1 MFRFVPARCVIENF
15 KKITK
20 KLKKLKNTI
29 KNSFQA
35 KIGWKK
41 MRKRETKIIVPFC
54 SVPTLCV
61 IENSIKI
68 LKNSKKKYDY
78 GSFQAKIGRK
88 RMRNMENKNYRFVSF
103 LPEAQNKIPKKIKKL
118 KNTIVDS
125 FQAKIDWRRMRNS
138 ENKNYISVTFLSDK

>member
-1 MFRFVPARCVIENF
+1 MRKRETKIVVLFRSVPTWCVIENS
-15 KKITK
+15 KQIAK

-41 MRKRETKIIVPFC
+41 MRKRETKIIVPFS

-68 LKNSKKKYDY
+68 LKNSKKKNGKCDY
-78 GSFQAKIGRK
+78 GWFQVKIGRK

-103 LPEAQNKIPKKIKKL
+103 LPDAQKKIPKKIKKYHCG
-118 KNTIVDS
+118 
-125 FQAKIDWRRMRNS
+125 F
-138 ENKNYISVTFLSDK
+138 ISSQNWLEKDEKEWK